1 VVVVGF
7 VGCAGSAAR
16 LADRILDAPV
26 FSPGG
31 SARTLAG
38 GVRYHRDGER
48 RMVFLH
54 LAPPPL
60 QAGEGSTGGADL
72 RELLF
77 MFSVSWLLL

>member
-60 QAGEGSTGGADL
+60 EAGEGSTDL